1 MERID
6 LADAGEVVV
15 LDAQML
21 LAVFQV
27 CADSGADVARV
38 ARRFVVL
45 GARGNVMGKLLI
57 PGHRLLTDIAKEVGP
72 ENKTKNIQIGE
83 PNRS

>member
-72 ENKTKNIQIGE
+72 EKQNKKHSNW
-83 PNRS
+83 

>member
-6 LADAGEVVV
+6 LADAGEVVM

-27 CADSGADVARV
+27 CADGGADVARV

-45 GARGNVMGKLLI
+45 GAGGNVMGKLLI
-57 PGHRLLTDIAKEVGP
+57 PGHRFLTDVAKEVGP
-72 ENKTKNIQIGE
+72 EKQNKNVQIVE
-83 PNRS
+83 PNTS